1 MKFKVTEL
9 FIFYPISRRVY
20 TCWMRNIVGEY
31 KKFTTV
37 LIVGGQRLK
46 ITPIDSDWDILMVN
60 YIQGKKPLNVIQEIE
75 PEGDEQVSSKFPLF
89 SFNEDSADSKVMNLK
104 ISKNTPFICY
114 LSRKTSSVQFV
125 FASKFNTTL
134 QMEQINVEK
143 IKICEQTPN
152 FKKIFMDEIP
162 RIMISEKPLLVLSA
176 FLSRFENR
184 AFFKCHHADFDPD
197 VSDAI
202 HNLLM
207 KIKPFIGEQ
216 AAKLIKFIDMQM
228 VLGKPLTIVDAML
241 LIKAIDSNPSVWQ
254 KIIHTILHTKH
265 VISFLVLLLNTTSFD
280 SSIFLH
286 RIQYTENVSM
296 LMIFKILQFIIDHQV
311 PFHSGLVEMFT
322 PHLPSPLL
330 KILLQHNKIVT
341 DSLTLALKLNAKGNC
356 NFQIDN
362 QSKVVFQ
369 SNLITIQ
376 PPNRSSIPIIFPS
389 QVIYR
394 KMKQNNP
401 IQKTNQLVYNKEWS
415 FSKSSRYMIFKKTRP
430 QKIFSN
436 DPIKPILQITK
447 CCHYTFINQTLG
459 DNEKQNLV
467 KLADVAGETEE
478 ASNLDVFYT
487 IVILVFLTV
496 MFLIWNDFSIY
507 VD

>member
-1 MKFKVTEL
+1 
-9 FIFYPISRRVY
+9 
-20 TCWMRNIVGEY
+20 MRNIVGEY

-265 VISFLVLLLNTTSFD
+265 IISFLVLLLNTTSFD

-296 LMIFKILQFIIDHQV
+296 LMIFKIL
-311 PFHSGLVEMFT
+311 
-322 PHLPSPLL
+322 
-330 KILLQHNKIVT
+330 LQHNKIVT

-356 NFQIDN
+356 NFQIDD

-467 KLADVAGETEE
+467 KLADVPGETEE
-478 ASNLDVFYT
+478 ASNSDVFYT
-487 IVILVFLTV
+487 IAILVFLTV